1 MVIIQIFCVKSFTA
15 HFTIESIYP
24 SMFRL
29 MILLPLSTPENL
41 AAELAGKSTALVASH
56 VQLVVVAVVVALP
69 TNAAEMGILP
79 SVMLGVLFK
88 TTFRCECLVAFLAF
102 LTFNSMHKS
111 FLVTT
116 DRTFVTDL
124 DSGLLAYLSGKKTQ
138 FQYKAAF
145 Q

>member
-1 MVIIQIFCVKSFTA
+1 MLNTLKSNVRIRFKIIYKNKTMSTRVTLHLHLVAGNMVIIQIFCVKSFTA

-41 AAELAGKSTALVASH
+41 AAELAGKSTAFVASH

-69 TNAAEMGILP
+69 TNAAEMGILS

-102 LTFNSMHKS
+102 HNF
-111 FLVTT
+111 
-116 DRTFVTDL
+116 
-124 DSGLLAYLSGKKTQ
+124 
-138 FQYKAAF
+138 
-145 Q
+145 